1 MASASRATAVNN
13 TAGSSL
19 ASTRAPASPTTD
31 MTANRKAAPVPVVMP
46 NPIRGE
52 AQAGQ
57 RHAEA
62 QAASPVREDDHRHPK
77 PGDERSGG
85 FDH

>member
-1 MASASRATAVNN
+1 MPRGGDRGPDRERGRRHQTMALEN
-13 TAGSSL
+13 
-19 ASTRAPASPTTD
+19 D
-31 MTANRKAAPVPVVMP
+31 
-46 NPIRGE
+46 RGE